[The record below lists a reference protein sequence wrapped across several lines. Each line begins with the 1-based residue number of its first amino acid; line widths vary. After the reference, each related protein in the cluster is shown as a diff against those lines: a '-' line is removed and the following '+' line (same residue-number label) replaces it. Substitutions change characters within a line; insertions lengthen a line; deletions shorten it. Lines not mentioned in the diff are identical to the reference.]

1 MKKIANILL
10 LVLTCGTLVGC
21 QGQMNK
27 QGSGTLI
34 GGVAGG
40 LLGSQFGG
48 GSGKVAA
55 AAVGAVAGA
64 LIGGHIGQSLD
75 EYDKVMLQKTSHQ
88 ALEFAPSGSSVAW
101 NNPDSG
107 NHGYVTPTK
116 TIKDP
121 NSGRYCREYTQ
132 TIVVGGQTEKASG
145 RACRMPDGS
154 WQIEN

>member
-10 LVLTCGTLVGC
+10 LVLACGTLLGC

-27 QGSGTLI
+27 QGGGTLI

-75 EYDKVMLQKTSHQ
+75 EYDKVMLQKSSQQ
-88 ALEFAPSGSSVAW
+88 ALEFTPSGSSVAW

-107 NHGYVTPTK
+107 NHGTITPTK
-116 TIKDP
+116 TVKQG
-121 NSGRYCREYTQ
+121 NSYCREYQ
-132 TIVVGGQTEKASG
+132 QEIVVGGEVKKAYG
-145 RACRMPDGS
+145 KACRQADGQ
-154 WQIEN
+154 WKIVQ